1 MQINLQDTT
10 KLQESDMIKSEIIA
24 KLCEKMPNLPEK
36 LIADAVG
43 EIIEHMTETL
53 CQNRRIEIRGFGS
66 FSLHYRPPRK
76 AHNPKTGERLLTEAK
91 YSPHFKPGKLLKDR
105 VNDSKDR
112 VDIKNDFTDPST
124 HDDDDDRSSSGSSG
138 HDSYMSR
145 AQY

>member
-1 MQINLQDTT
+1 
-10 KLQESDMIKSEIIA
+10 MIKSEIIA

-36 LIADAVG
+36 LIADAVS

-76 AHNPKTGERLLTEAK
+76 AHNPKTGERLLTDAK

-112 VDIKNDFTDPST
+112 VDIKNDFTEGDA
-124 HDDDDDRSSSGSSG
+124 HDDEERSSGGDSG
-138 HDSYMSR
+138 HGSYASR

>member
-1 MQINLQDTT
+1 
-10 KLQESDMIKSEIIA
+10 MIKSEIIA
-24 KLCEKMPNLPEK
+24 KLCEKNPNMPEK

-91 YSPHFKPGKLLKDR
+91 YSPHFKPGKLMKER
-105 VNDSKDR
+105 VNESR
-112 VDIKNDFTDPST
+112 NHVPI
-124 HDDDDDRSSSGSSG
+124 HDDFSEPSGDDDESSSGSGSS
-138 HDSYMSR
+138 DAFLSR
-145 AQY
+145 AQF